1 MPSSAKVHE
10 FRVTLHDV
18 DAGGILFFAHL
29 FRHAHDAYEAF
40 MADIGH
46 PLDRLIRDGHGLL
59 PLVHAEADYH
69 SPLRHGQDICVHV
82 SVAAIGNS
90 SFTLDYRFVDDEGR
104 TCALARTVH
113 AHLDRDRG
121 ASTPLPRALGAS
133 LAGRRSGK

>member
-1 MPSSAKVHE
+1 MSTHTHE
-10 FRVTLHDV
+10 FRVALHDV
-18 DAGGILFFAHL
+18 DAGGVLFFAHL

-46 PLDRLIRDGHGLL
+46 PLDRLIREGRTLL
-59 PLVHAEADYH
+59 PLVHAEADYR
-69 SPLRHGQDICVHV
+69 SPLRHGQDVSVEV
-82 SVAAIGNS
+82 SVAAVGNS

-121 ASTPLPRALGAS
+121 ASTPLPCALGAS